1 LCEVMLEELLQLIGG
16 SVDLEIRDID
26 TRADWREKYDVRV
39 PVVECDGRV
48 ISEYPLNSDAIRGIL
63 PDSPENVE

>member
-1 LCEVMLEELLQLIGG
+1 MLEELLQLMGG

-48 ISEYPLNSDAIRGIL
+48 ISEYPLNRDAIRGIL